1 MSKPVRPL
9 QERSRQ
15 TRDLLVDA
23 TLDCLQEFGF
33 HGASLSRILDRA
45 GISKGTWAH
54 HFATRNELIAAA
66 AEVMIADTRRAAE
79 EFAASERRYD
89 TILIERIWERFYQ
102 SRYRDVLFE
111 LTVACRTE
119 TDLRDRLQPVFAGLI
134 DGLREAWR
142 GDGSEESQG
151 LAANIAT
158 LTVYMLRGMAMQDM
172 LAKDPVDG
180 AALRRLWSD
189 LMAPFLD
196 ADWAGRTEGR
206 GAVLADLE
214 DGVPL
219 R

>member
-1 MSKPVRPL
+1 VSKVVRPA

-66 AEVMIADTRRAAE
+66 AEVMIADTRRAADD
-79 EFAASERRYD
+79 FAAQGAEHRRD
-89 TILIERIWERFYQ
+89 GSLIEQVWQRFYQ

-111 LTVACRTE
+111 MTVACRTE
-119 TDLRDRLQPVFAGLI
+119 PDLRARLQPVFAGLI
-134 DGLREAWR
+134 GGLRDAWSGADER
-142 GDGSEESQG
+142 REM
-151 LAANIAT
+151 AANITT

-172 LAKDPVDG
+172 LARDPVGG
-180 AALRRLWSD
+180 ATLRRLWAD
-189 LMAPFLD
+189 LMMPFID
-196 ADWAGRTEGR
+196 ADLFGRAGQTDE
-206 GAVLADLE
+206 AAAE
-214 DGVPL
+214 S
-219 R
+219 

>member
-1 MSKPVRPL
+1 VSKIIRPL

-66 AEVMIADTRRAAE
+66 AEVMIADTRRTADEVAT
-79 EFAASERRYD
+79 SERRHD
-89 TILIERIWERFYQ
+89 PILIERVWERFYQ

-119 TDLRDRLQPVFAGLI
+119 SDLRERLQPVFAGLI
-134 DGLREAWR
+134 GGLREAWR
-142 GDGSEESQG
+142 GNGTDESQD

-172 LAKDPVDG
+172 VASDPVGG
-180 AALRRLWSD
+180 ATLRRLWSD
-189 LMAPFLD
+189 LMTPFLD
-196 ADWAGRTEGR
+196 ADWVGRQESR
-206 GAVLADLE
+206 DDVL
-214 DGVPL
+214 VK
-219 R
+219 